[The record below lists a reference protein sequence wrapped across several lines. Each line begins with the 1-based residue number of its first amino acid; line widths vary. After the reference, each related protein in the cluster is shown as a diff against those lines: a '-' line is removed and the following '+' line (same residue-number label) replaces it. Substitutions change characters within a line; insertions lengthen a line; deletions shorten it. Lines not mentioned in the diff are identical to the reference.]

1 MARRQRASWGSNED
15 AGRGRRRIRYWADLH
30 DGRGYRRVSE
40 TVRGTRKDADDVL
53 ARLLADMDD
62 GSQEMRELRAEVV
75 RDMLDDARARRRE
88 REESSAASVLSVAS
102 LYPFLTFFACWLVV
116 YIAVGG
122 TFEDGRLPL
131 AVLLCAACTLLDV
144 AAHLLS
150 VLHSARRRR

>member
-1 MARRQRASWGSNED
+1 MSVDPGVLSAGITAAGTIAVAAIGRLPGKGRD
-15 AGRGRRRIRYWADLH
+15 AAMREEMEI
-30 DGRGYRRVSE
+30 
-40 TVRGTRKDADDVL
+40 

-131 AVLLCAACTLLDV
+131 VVLLCAACTLLDV

-150 VLHSARRRR
+150 ALHSARRRR

>member
-1 MARRQRASWGSNED
+1 MSVDPGVLSAAITAAGTIAVAAIGRLPGKGGD
-15 AGRGRRRIRYWADLH
+15 AAMREEMEI
-30 DGRGYRRVSE
+30 
-40 TVRGTRKDADDVL
+40 

-62 GSQEMRELRAEVV
+62 GSREMRELRAEVV

-131 AVLLCAACTLLDV
+131 AVLLCAACALLDV

-150 VLHSARRRR
+150 TLHSARRSR

>member
-1 MARRQRASWGSNED
+1 MDPGVLSAAITAAGTIAVAAIGRLPGKGGD
-15 AGRGRRRIRYWADLH
+15 AVMREEMEI
-30 DGRGYRRVSE
+30 
-40 TVRGTRKDADDVL
+40 

-62 GSQEMRELRAEVV
+62 GSREMRELRAEVV
-75 RDMLDDARARRRE
+75 RDMLDDARAKRRE

-150 VLHSARRRR
+150 ALHSARRKR

>member
-1 MARRQRASWGSNED
+1 MSVDPGVLSAGITAADTIAVAAIGRLPGKGRD
-15 AGRGRRRIRYWADLH
+15 AAMREEMEI
-30 DGRGYRRVSE
+30 
-40 TVRGTRKDADDVL
+40 

-75 RDMLDDARARRRE
+75 RDMLDDARAKRRE

-150 VLHSARRRR
+150 ALHSARRRR

>member
-1 MARRQRASWGSNED
+1 MSVDPGVLS
-15 AGRGRRRIRYWADLH
+15 AGITAAGTIAVAAIGRLP
-30 DGRGYRRVSE
+30 GKG
-40 TVRGTRKDADDVL
+40 KDAAMREEMEI

-75 RDMLDDARARRRE
+75 RDMLDDAKARRRE

-122 TFEDGRLPL
+122 TFDDGRLPL

-150 VLHSARRRR
+150 ALHSARRRR

>member
-1 MARRQRASWGSNED
+1 MSVDPGVLSAGITAAGTIAVAAIGRLPDKGRD
-15 AGRGRRRIRYWADLH
+15 AAMREEMEI
-30 DGRGYRRVSE
+30 
-40 TVRGTRKDADDVL
+40 

-144 AAHLLS
+144 VAHLLS
-150 VLHSARRRR
+150 ALHASRRMR

>member
-1 MARRQRASWGSNED
+1 MSVDPGVLSAGITAAGTIAVAAIGRLPGKGRD
-15 AGRGRRRIRYWADLH
+15 AAMREEMEI
-30 DGRGYRRVSE
+30 
-40 TVRGTRKDADDVL
+40 

-150 VLHSARRRR
+150 ALHSARRKR

>member
-1 MARRQRASWGSNED
+1 MSVDPGVLSAVITAAGTIAVAAIGRLPGKGRD
-15 AGRGRRRIRYWADLH
+15 AAMREEMEI
-30 DGRGYRRVSE
+30 
-40 TVRGTRKDADDVL
+40 

-131 AVLLCAACTLLDV
+131 AVLLCAACTLLDM

-150 VLHSARRRR
+150 ALHSTRRRR

>member
-1 MARRQRASWGSNED
+1 MSVDPGVLSAGITAAGTIAVAAIGRLPGKGRD
-15 AGRGRRRIRYWADLH
+15 AAMREEMEI
-30 DGRGYRRVSE
+30 
-40 TVRGTRKDADDVL
+40 

-88 REESSAASVLSVAS
+88 REESSAASVLSMAS

-150 VLHSARRRR
+150 ALHSARMRR

>member
-1 MARRQRASWGSNED
+1 MSVDPGVLSAGITAAGTIAVAAIGRLPGKGRD
-15 AGRGRRRIRYWADLH
+15 AAMREEMEI
-30 DGRGYRRVSE
+30 
-40 TVRGTRKDADDVL
+40 

-62 GSQEMRELRAEVV
+62 GSQEMHELRAEVV

-131 AVLLCAACTLLDV
+131 AV
-144 AAHLLS
+144 
-150 VLHSARRRR
+150 RP

>member
-1 MARRQRASWGSNED
+1 MSVDPGVLS
-15 AGRGRRRIRYWADLH
+15 AGITAAGTIAVAAIGRLP
-30 DGRGYRRVSE
+30 GKG
-40 TVRGTRKDADDVL
+40 KDAAMREEMEI

-75 RDMLDDARARRRE
+75 RDMLDDAKARRRE

-122 TFEDGRLPL
+122 TFDDGRLPL
-131 AVLLCAACTLLDV
+131 AVLLCSACTLLDV

-150 VLHSARRRR
+150 ALHSARRRR

>member
-1 MARRQRASWGSNED
+1 MDPGVLSAAITAAGTIAVAAIGRLPGKGGD
-15 AGRGRRRIRYWADLH
+15 AAMREEL
-30 DGRGYRRVSE
+30 E
-40 TVRGTRKDADDVL
+40 L

-62 GSQEMRELRAEVV
+62 GSEEMRELRAEVV
-75 RDMLDDARARRRE
+75 RDMLEDARARRRE
-88 REESSAASVLSVAS
+88 REERSAASVLSVAS

-144 AAHLLS
+144 AAHLLATI
-150 VLHSARRRR
+150 HATRRRR

>member
-1 MARRQRASWGSNED
+1 MSVDPGVLSAGITAAGTIAVAAIGRLPGKGRD
-15 AGRGRRRIRYWADLH
+15 AAMREEMEI
-30 DGRGYRRVSE
+30 
-40 TVRGTRKDADDVL
+40 

-122 TFEDGRLPL
+122 TFENGRLPL
-131 AVLLCAACTLLDV
+131 AVLLCAACALLDV

-150 VLHSARRRR
+150 ALHSARRRR

>member
-1 MARRQRASWGSNED
+1 MSVDPGVLSAGITAAGTIAVAAIGRLPGKGRD
-15 AGRGRRRIRYWADLH
+15 AAMREEMEI
-30 DGRGYRRVSE
+30 
-40 TVRGTRKDADDVL
+40 

-131 AVLLCAACTLLDV
+131 AVLLCAACTLLDM

-150 VLHSARRRR
+150 ALHSARRRR

>member
-1 MARRQRASWGSNED
+1 MSVDPGVLSAVITAAGTIAVAAIGRLPGKGRD
-15 AGRGRRRIRYWADLH
+15 AAMREEMEI
-30 DGRGYRRVSE
+30 
-40 TVRGTRKDADDVL
+40 

-131 AVLLCAACTLLDV
+131 AVLLCAACTLLDM

-150 VLHSARRRR
+150 ALHSARRRR

>member
-1 MARRQRASWGSNED
+1 MSIDPGVLSAGITAAGTIAVAAIGRLPGKGRD
-15 AGRGRRRIRYWADLH
+15 AAMREEMEI
-30 DGRGYRRVSE
+30 
-40 TVRGTRKDADDVL
+40 

-150 VLHSARRRR
+150 ALHSARRRR

>member
-1 MARRQRASWGSNED
+1 MSVDPGVLSAGITAAGTIAVAAIGRLPGKGRD
-15 AGRGRRRIRYWADLH
+15 AAMREEMEI
-30 DGRGYRRVSE
+30 
-40 TVRGTRKDADDVL
+40 

-62 GSQEMRELRAEVV
+62 GSREMRELRAEVV

-150 VLHSARRRR
+150 ALHASRRRR

>member
-1 MARRQRASWGSNED
+1 MSVDPGVLSAGITAAGTIAVAAIGRLPGKGRD
-15 AGRGRRRIRYWADLH
+15 AAMREEMEI
-30 DGRGYRRVSE
+30 
-40 TVRGTRKDADDVL
+40 

-150 VLHSARRRR
+150 ALHSARRRR

>member
-1 MARRQRASWGSNED
+1 MSVDPGVLSAGITAAGTIAVAAIGRLPGKGRD
-15 AGRGRRRIRYWADLH
+15 AAMREEMEI
-30 DGRGYRRVSE
+30 
-40 TVRGTRKDADDVL
+40 

-131 AVLLCAACTLLDV
+131 AVLLCAACTLLDM

-150 VLHSARRRR
+150 ALHSARRKR

>member
-1 MARRQRASWGSNED
+1 MSVDPGVLSADITAAGTIAVAAIGRLPGKGRD
-15 AGRGRRRIRYWADLH
+15 AAMREEMEI
-30 DGRGYRRVSE
+30 
-40 TVRGTRKDADDVL
+40 

-150 VLHSARRRR
+150 ALHSARRRR

>member
-1 MARRQRASWGSNED
+1 MSVDPGVLSAAITAAGTIAVAAIGRLSGKGGD
-15 AGRGRRRIRYWADLH
+15 AAMREEMEI
-30 DGRGYRRVSE
+30 
-40 TVRGTRKDADDVL
+40 

-62 GSQEMRELRAEVV
+62 GSREMRELRAEVV

-102 LYPFLTFFACWLVV
+102 MYPFLTFFACWLVV

-150 VLHSARRRR
+150 ALHSARMRR

>member
-1 MARRQRASWGSNED
+1 MSVDPGVLSAGITAAGTIAVAAIGRLPGKGRD
-15 AGRGRRRIRYWADLH
+15 AAMREEMEI
-30 DGRGYRRVSE
+30 
-40 TVRGTRKDADDVL
+40 
-53 ARLLADMDD
+53 ARLLANMDD

-150 VLHSARRRR
+150 ALHSARRRR

>member
-1 MARRQRASWGSNED
+1 MSVDPGVLSAGITAAGTIAVAAIGRLPGKGRD
-15 AGRGRRRIRYWADLH
+15 AAMREEMEI
-30 DGRGYRRVSE
+30 
-40 TVRGTRKDADDVL
+40 

-62 GSQEMRELRAEVV
+62 GSKEMRELRAEVV

-122 TFEDGRLPL
+122 TFDDGRLPL

-150 VLHSARRRR
+150 ALHASRRRR

>member
-1 MARRQRASWGSNED
+1 MSVGPGVLS
-15 AGRGRRRIRYWADLH
+15 AGITAAGTIAVAAIGRLPGK
-30 DGRGYRRVSE
+30 GRDSALRE
-40 TVRGTRKDADDVL
+40 EMEI

-75 RDMLDDARARRRE
+75 RDMLGDARARRRE

-102 LYPFLTFFACWLVV
+102 LYPFLTFFARWLVV

-150 VLHSARRRR
+150 ALHSARSRR

>member
-1 MARRQRASWGSNED
+1 MSVDPGVLSAGITAAGTIAVAAIGRLPGKGRD
-15 AGRGRRRIRYWADLH
+15 AAMREEMEI
-30 DGRGYRRVSE
+30 
-40 TVRGTRKDADDVL
+40 

-150 VLHSARRRR
+150 ALNSARGRR

>member
-1 MARRQRASWGSNED
+1 MSVDPGVLSAGITTAGTIAVAAIGRLPGKGRD
-15 AGRGRRRIRYWADLH
+15 AAMREEMEI
-30 DGRGYRRVSE
+30 
-40 TVRGTRKDADDVL
+40 

-88 REESSAASVLSVAS
+88 REDSSAASVLSVAS

-150 VLHSARRRR
+150 ALHSARRRR

>member
-1 MARRQRASWGSNED
+1 MSVDPGVLSAGITAAGTIAVAAIGRLPGKGRD
-15 AGRGRRRIRYWADLH
+15 AAMREEMEI
-30 DGRGYRRVSE
+30 
-40 TVRGTRKDADDVL
+40 

-62 GSQEMRELRAEVV
+62 GSREMRELRAEVV

-150 VLHSARRRR
+150 ALHSARRRR

>member
-1 MARRQRASWGSNED
+1 MSVDPGVLSAAITA
-15 AGRGRRRIRYWADLH
+15 AGTIAVAAIGRLPDK
-30 DGRGYRRVSE
+30 GG
-40 TVRGTRKDADDVL
+40 DVAMRDEMEI

-62 GSQEMRELRAEVV
+62 GSREMRELRAEVV

-150 VLHSARRRR
+150 ALHASRRRR

>member
-1 MARRQRASWGSNED
+1 MSVDPGVLSAAITAAGTIAVAAIGRLPGKGGD
-15 AGRGRRRIRYWADLH
+15 AVMREEMEI
-30 DGRGYRRVSE
+30 
-40 TVRGTRKDADDVL
+40 

-62 GSQEMRELRAEVV
+62 GSREMRELRAEVV

-150 VLHSARRRR
+150 ALHSARRKR

>member
-1 MARRQRASWGSNED
+1 MSVDPGVLSAAITAAGTIAVAAIGRLPGKGRD
-15 AGRGRRRIRYWADLH
+15 AAMREEMEI
-30 DGRGYRRVSE
+30 
-40 TVRGTRKDADDVL
+40 

-88 REESSAASVLSVAS
+88 REERSAASVLSVAS

-150 VLHSARRRR
+150 ALHASRRRR

>member
-1 MARRQRASWGSNED
+1 MDPGVLSAAITAAGTIAVAAIGRLPGKGGD
-15 AGRGRRRIRYWADLH
+15 AVMREEMEI
-30 DGRGYRRVSE
+30 
-40 TVRGTRKDADDVL
+40 

-62 GSQEMRELRAEVV
+62 GSREMRELRAEVV

-88 REESSAASVLSVAS
+88 REERSAASVLSVAS

-150 VLHSARRRR
+150 ALHASRRRR